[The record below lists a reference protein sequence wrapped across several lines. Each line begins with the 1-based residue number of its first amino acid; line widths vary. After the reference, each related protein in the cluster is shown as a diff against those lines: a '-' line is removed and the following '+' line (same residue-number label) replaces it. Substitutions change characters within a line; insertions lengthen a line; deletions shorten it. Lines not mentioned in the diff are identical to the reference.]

1 MAIRFDNI
9 HITGSGS
16 NTFYPQIYNSSGQK
30 VTIQSSHGYVRLG
43 ADNASYGHI
52 ETDRPSFYF
61 NKNITVNGGTIYSYD
76 EDLSLVRANSN
87 ATFSL
92 GEDSNAAVD
101 GWAVLKVGEKKG
113 LIINHHGNYLTK
125 YLHSVRIDSASPT
138 HTAYYQWYT
147 IKNPASYSNQGLASS
162 FKVKIFT
169 SGKHATGSTYSE
181 YLVRCNNSNHHT
193 TAGMNTTEVFSL
205 FRAGHTH
212 GYGGQTQDVNW
223 YYRDSISNN
232 ATGPWNNGEIIFRL
246 KRNNREPV
254 DVIKIEPIGA
264 DTSTAY
270 MPTLVSHGGGTGA
283 TDNQPT
289 TNITAIDLQHAGF
302 YRTSASDGRLI
313 IDTNGQGAN
322 TDHEIARFVNTE
334 SGATSSYMY
343 IGSTSGTDWRL
354 GKAVFGTGSNFTI
367 AKHSGTTAAI
377 SINSSGNG
385 YVGIGVND
393 ASTPLEINGNVYSST
408 RFQGGNTLTGT
419 AGGYACLG
427 SNSSSVP
434 IAISR
439 DFNPGSYPDLLVS
452 SAGNVSIGGNA
463 QYSGTGVKSFNIVGG
478 DYPLL
483 AFYNGTTL
491 RTALISYSNNTL
503 FHHAHS
509 SAKWQFENGTAVM
522 GELSGSGTLTVK
534 ADVVAYGSPSDKRL
548 KENIKPIESALDKVS
563 KLQGVTFD
571 WKQSD
576 SILDIKE
583 DIGFIAQDVK
593 EVVPELVRENE
604 DGMLSMRHQGI
615 APILLEAI
623 KELKAEIEELKSNK
637 CNCNK

>member
-9 HITGSGS
+9 HITGSGE
-16 NTFYPQIYNSSGQK
+16 NTFYPQISNTSGQK

-113 LIINHHGNYLTK
+113 FFMQNGSHFLTK
-125 YLHSVRIDSASPT
+125 YLHSARTDSASPT

-181 YLVRCNNSNHHT
+181 YLVRCNNANHHT

-212 GYGGQTQDVNW
+212 GYGGQTQDVDW

-289 TNITAIDLQHAGF
+289 TNITAINLQHAGF
-302 YRTSASDGRLI
+302 YRTSSTDGRLI

-322 TDHEIARFVNTE
+322 TAHEIARFVNTE
-334 SGATSSYMY
+334 SGATSSYFY
-343 IGSTSGTDWRL
+343 IGATSGTDWRL

-408 RFQGGNTLTGT
+408 RFQGGNTLIG
-419 AGGYACLG
+419 ASGGYACLG
-427 SNSSSVP
+427 SNASSVP

-439 DFNPGSYPDLLVS
+439 DFNTASYPDIIVDGS
-452 SAGNVSIGGNA
+452 GHVGIGGTNV
-463 QYSGTGVKSFNIVGG
+463 YGGTGVKSLNITAS

-483 AFYNGTTL
+483 AFYAGTTL
-491 RTALISYSNNTL
+491 RTQVISYSNKTY
-503 FHHAHS
+503 FGHANS
-509 SAKWQFENGTAVM
+509 SATWEFNNGSARASISSA
-522 GELSGSGTLTVK
+522 GLLTV
-534 ADVVAYGSPSDKRL
+534 ANDVVAFGSPSDKRL
-548 KENIKPIESALDKVS
+548 KENIKPIKSTLDKVE

-571 WKQSD
+571 WKESD

-583 DIGFIAQDVK
+583 DIGFIAQDVQ
-593 EVVPELVRENE
+593 EVLPELVREN
-604 DGMLSMRHQGI
+604 DNGKLSLRDKGI
-615 APILLEAI
+615 VPVLVEAI
-623 KELKAEIEELKSNK
+623 KELKQEIEQLKKQIN
-637 CNCNK
+637 NG